1 MSLNNQTYHHYFH
14 EPNFYC
20 GGGKKARESRSGCNR
35 FPFHLLFLVST
46 IFVEKVS
53 PSCFSGVF
61 HTLFNSSYCVL
72 TSFTQVASLI
82 RHSIRLDGNKRA
94 RAEMLQ
100 ITLLYSRET
109 IAPTRL

>member
-1 MSLNNQTYHHYFH
+1 MSLNNQTSHHYFH

-20 GGGKKARESRSGCNR
+20 GGGKKAREIRSGCNR

-46 IFVEKVS
+46 TFVEKVS

-61 HTLFNSSYCVL
+61 NTMFNSSYCVL

-82 RHSIRLDGNKRA
+82 RHYGNKRA

-109 IAPTRL
+109 TAPTRL